1 MTEAERTAARVRVAK
16 VLDRSGVDV
25 GQNAPQVLVE
35 LLDRVIDAAQ
45 APQHYVPDGLVR
57 RLPPHACELTITH
70 NPHRTDYATVEKY
83 LALCEERGHGY
94 DESELAPEDRARAIE
109 TDELWV
115 VQWYPDTP
123 VGSCVVA
130 AATLERALERASR

>member
-1 MTEAERTAARVRVAK
+1 MNESERSAARLRVAK
-16 VLDRSGVDV
+16 VLDRLEIGVPRGV
-25 GQNAPQVLVE
+25 AATE
-35 LLDRVIDAAQ
+35 LLDKVIDAAQ

-83 LALCEERGHGY
+83 LALCEERGNGY
-94 DESELAPEDRARAIE
+94 DDSELTPEDRAKAIE
-109 TDELWV
+109 ADELWV

-130 AATLERALERASR
+130 AATLERALERASE